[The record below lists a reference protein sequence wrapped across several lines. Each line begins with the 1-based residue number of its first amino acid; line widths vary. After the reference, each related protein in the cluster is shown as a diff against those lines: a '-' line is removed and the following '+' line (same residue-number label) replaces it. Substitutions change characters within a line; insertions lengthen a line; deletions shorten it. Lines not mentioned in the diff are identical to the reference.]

1 MEKARH
7 GTDMVQ
13 TPVLKVLAHR
23 RTLNAGKAHHPSL
36 PGRLSVER
44 VTIIVEGGEK
54 VKLKMEN

>member
-23 RTLNAGKAHHPSL
+23 RTLNEGRAHHPSL
-36 PGRLSVER
+36 PRSLSIER
-44 VTIIVEGGEK
+44 VTIVVEGGEK
-54 VKLKMEN
+54 VKLRMEN

>member
-23 RTLNAGKAHHPSL
+23 RTLNEGRAHHPSL
-36 PGRLSVER
+36 PRSLSAER
-44 VTIIVEGGEK
+44 VTIVMEGGEK